1 VVAGKGVECLSEV
14 ILDVEGLKTYFYTSK
29 GIVKAV
35 DNVSFKLG
43 RGEVLGIA
51 GESGC
56 GKSTLGFSLI
66 RLVPPPGRIVGGRI
80 NFMGED
86 VLKMPEEEFRTKVR
100 WKGISMVFQGAMN
113 ALNPVYTV
121 GSQIAEVLMLHKG
134 LSKKEALEEAAN
146 LLKMVGLDPRRIRS
160 YPHELSGGMK
170 QRVVI
175 AMALALRPPLVIADE
190 PTTALDVVVQAQ
202 IMNLLKS
209 LQRELKMSIILITH
223 DMSLIAEIA
232 DKVAI
237 MYAGKIVEIGSS
249 DRVFNNPL
257 HPYTRALINSI
268 PSLRKE
274 LKKLEF
280 IPGVP
285 PDLIQ
290 PPPGCRFHP
299 RCKYVFEPCNR
310 EEPPM
315 VEVEPGHFVSCWL
328 YSKR

>member
-1 VVAGKGVECLSEV
+1 
-14 ILDVEGLKTYFYTSK
+14 
-29 GIVKAV
+29 
-35 DNVSFKLG
+35 
-43 RGEVLGIA
+43 
-51 GESGC
+51 
-56 GKSTLGFSLI
+56 
-66 RLVPPPGRIVGGRI
+66 
-80 NFMGED
+80 
-86 VLKMPEEEFRTKVR
+86 
-100 WKGISMVFQGAMN
+100 
-113 ALNPVYTV
+113 
-121 GSQIAEVLMLHKG
+121 
-134 LSKKEALEEAAN
+134 
-146 LLKMVGLDPRRIRS
+146 
-160 YPHELSGGMK
+160 
-170 QRVVI
+170 
-175 AMALALRPPLVIADE
+175 
-190 PTTALDVVVQAQ
+190 
-202 IMNLLKS
+202 
-209 LQRELKMSIILITH
+209 MSIILITH

-249 DRVFNNPL
+249 DRVYNNPL

-299 RCKYVFEPCNR
+299 RCKYAFEPCNK

>member
-1 VVAGKGVECLSEV
+1 MSEV
-14 ILDVEGLKTYFYTSK
+14 LLEVEGLKTYFYTSK

-35 DNVSFKLG
+35 DNVGFKLNK
-43 RGEVLGIA
+43 GEVLGIA

-56 GKSTLGFSLI
+56 GKSTLAYSII
-66 RLVPPPGRIVGGRI
+66 RLVPPPGKIVGGRI
-80 NFMGED
+80 SFMGSD
-86 VLKMPEEEFRTKVR
+86 ILKMPEEEFRVKVR
-100 WKGISMVFQGAMN
+100 WKGISMIFQGAMN

-121 GSQIAEVLMLHKG
+121 GDQIAEVLMLHRG
-134 LSKKEALEEAAN
+134 LTKREALQEAAE
-146 LLKMVGLDPRRIRS
+146 LLKMVGLDPRRLRS

-202 IMNLLKS
+202 IMNLLKR
-209 LQRELKMSIILITH
+209 LQKELKMSIILITH

-237 MYAGKIVEIGSS
+237 MYAGKIVEIGNA

-299 RCKYVFEPCNR
+299 RCKYVFEPCSR

-315 VEVEPGHFVSCWL
+315 VEVEPGHYVACWL
-328 YSKR
+328 YAKR

>member
-1 VVAGKGVECLSEV
+1 MSEV
-14 ILDVEGLKTYFYTSK
+14 LLEVEGLKTYFYTSK

-35 DNVSFKLG
+35 DNVGFKLNK
-43 RGEVLGIA
+43 GEVLGIA

-56 GKSTLGFSLI
+56 GKSTLAYSII
-66 RLVPPPGRIVGGRI
+66 RLVPPPGKIVGGRI
-80 NFMGED
+80 SFMGSD
-86 VLKMPEEEFRTKVR
+86 ILKMPEEEFRVKVR
-100 WKGISMVFQGAMN
+100 WKGISMIFQGAMN

-121 GSQIAEVLMLHKG
+121 GDQIAEVLMLHKG
-134 LSKKEALEEAAN
+134 LTKREALQEAAE
-146 LLKMVGLDPRRIRS
+146 LLKMVGLDPRRLRS

-202 IMNLLKS
+202 IMNLLKR

-237 MYAGKIVEIGSS
+237 MYAGKIVEIG
-249 DRVFNNPL
+249 DADKVFNNPL

-299 RCKYVFEPCNR
+299 RCKYAFEPCSR

-315 VEVEPGHFVSCWL
+315 VEVEP
-328 YSKR
+328 

>member
-1 VVAGKGVECLSEV
+1 MSEV
-14 ILDVEGLKTYFYTSK
+14 ILDVQGLKTYFYTSK

-35 DNVSFKLG
+35 DNVSFKVG

-51 GESGC
+51 GESGS

-66 RLVPPPGRIVGGRI
+66 RLVPPPGRIVDGRVI
-80 NFMGED
+80 FMGED
-86 VLKMPEEEFRTKVR
+86 ILKMPEEEFRTKVR

-121 GSQIAEVLMLHKG
+121 GAQIAEVLMLHKG

-146 LLKMVGLDPRRIRS
+146 LLKMVGLDPRRVRS

-175 AMALALRPPLVIADE
+175 AMALALRPSLVIADE

-202 IMNLLKS
+202 IMNLLKR

-299 RCKYVFEPCNR
+299 RCKYAFEPCNK

-315 VEVEPGHFVSCWL
+315 VEVEPGHYVSCWL
-328 YSKR
+328 YAKR

>member
-1 VVAGKGVECLSEV
+1 MSEV
-14 ILDVEGLKTYFYTSK
+14 ILDVQGLKTYFYTSK

-35 DNVSFKLG
+35 DNVGFKIG

-86 VLKMPEEEFRTKVR
+86 ILKMPEEEFRTKVR

-175 AMALALRPPLVIADE
+175 AMALALRPSLVIADE

-202 IMNLLKS
+202 IMNLLKR

-249 DRVFNNPL
+249 DRLFNNPL

-299 RCKYVFEPCNR
+299 RCKYVFEPCNK

-328 YSKR
+328 YAKR

>member
-1 VVAGKGVECLSEV
+1 MSEV

-86 VLKMPEEEFRTKVR
+86 ILKMPEEEFRTKVR

-175 AMALALRPPLVIADE
+175 AMALALRPALVIADE

>member
-1 VVAGKGVECLSEV
+1 MSEV

-35 DNVSFKLG
+35 DNVSFKIG

-86 VLKMPEEEFRTKVR
+86 ILKMPEEEFRTKVR

-146 LLKMVGLDPRRIRS
+146 LL
-160 YPHELSGGMK
+160 
-170 QRVVI
+170 
-175 AMALALRPPLVIADE
+175 
-190 PTTALDVVVQAQ
+190 
-202 IMNLLKS
+202 
-209 LQRELKMSIILITH
+209 
-223 DMSLIAEIA
+223 
-232 DKVAI
+232 
-237 MYAGKIVEIGSS
+237 
-249 DRVFNNPL
+249 
-257 HPYTRALINSI
+257 
-268 PSLRKE
+268 
-274 LKKLEF
+274 
-280 IPGVP
+280 
-285 PDLIQ
+285 
-290 PPPGCRFHP
+290 
-299 RCKYVFEPCNR
+299 
-310 EEPPM
+310 
-315 VEVEPGHFVSCWL
+315 
-328 YSKR
+328 

>member
-86 VLKMPEEEFRTKVR
+86 ILKMPEEEFRTKVR

-121 GSQIAEVLMLHKG
+121 GSQIAEVLTLHKG

-175 AMALALRPPLVIADE
+175 AMALALRPALVIADE

-299 RCKYVFEPCNR
+299 RCKYVFEPCNK

>member
-1 VVAGKGVECLSEV
+1 LSEV

-86 VLKMPEEEFRTKVR
+86 ILKMPEEEFRTKVR

-175 AMALALRPPLVIADE
+175 AMALALRPALVIADE

>member
-1 VVAGKGVECLSEV
+1 LSDV

-86 VLKMPEEEFRTKVR
+86 ILKMPEEEFRTKVR

-121 GSQIAEVLMLHKG
+121 GSQIAEVLTLHKG

-175 AMALALRPPLVIADE
+175 AMALALRPALVIADE

-299 RCKYVFEPCNR
+299 RCKYVFEPCNK

>member
-1 VVAGKGVECLSEV
+1 VEYLSEV
-14 ILDVEGLKTYFYTSK
+14 ILDVQGLKTYFYTSK

-35 DNVSFKLG
+35 DNVGFKIG

-86 VLKMPEEEFRTKVR
+86 ILKMPEEEFRTKVR

-175 AMALALRPPLVIADE
+175 AMALALRPSLVIADE

-202 IMNLLKS
+202 IMNLLKR

-249 DRVFNNPL
+249 DRLFNNPL

-299 RCKYVFEPCNR
+299 RCKYVFEPCNK

-328 YSKR
+328 YAKR

>member
-1 VVAGKGVECLSEV
+1 VEYLSEV
-14 ILDVEGLKTYFYTSK
+14 ILDVQGLKTYFYTSK

-35 DNVSFKLG
+35 DNVSFKVG

-66 RLVPPPGRIVGGRI
+66 RLVPPPGRIVDGRVI
-80 NFMGED
+80 FMGED
-86 VLKMPEEEFRTKVR
+86 ILKMPEEEFRTKVR

-121 GSQIAEVLMLHKG
+121 GAQIAEVLMLHKG

-146 LLKMVGLDPRRIRS
+146 LLKMVGLDPRRVRS

-175 AMALALRPPLVIADE
+175 AMALALRPSLVIADE

-202 IMNLLKS
+202 IMNLLKR

-299 RCKYVFEPCNR
+299 RCKYAFEPCNK

-315 VEVEPGHFVSCWL
+315 VEVEPGHYVSCWL
-328 YSKR
+328 YAKR

>member
-1 VVAGKGVECLSEV
+1 VLLE
-14 ILDVEGLKTYFYTSK
+14 VEGLKTYFYTSK

-35 DNVSFKLG
+35 DNVGFKLNK
-43 RGEVLGIA
+43 GEVLGIA

-56 GKSTLGFSLI
+56 GKSTLAYSII
-66 RLVPPPGRIVGGRI
+66 RLVPPPGKIVGGRI
-80 NFMGED
+80 SFMGSD
-86 VLKMPEEEFRTKVR
+86 ILKMPEEEFRVKVR
-100 WKGISMVFQGAMN
+100 WKGISMIFQGAMN

-121 GSQIAEVLMLHKG
+121 GDQIAEVLMLHKG
-134 LSKKEALEEAAN
+134 LTKREALQEAAE
-146 LLKMVGLDPRRIRS
+146 LLKMVGLDPRRLRS

-202 IMNLLKS
+202 IMNLLKR

-237 MYAGKIVEIGSS
+237 MYAGKIVEIG
-249 DRVFNNPL
+249 DADKVFNNPL

-299 RCKYVFEPCNR
+299 RCKYAFEPCSR

-315 VEVEPGHFVSCWL
+315 VEVEPGHYVACWL
-328 YSKR
+328 YAKR

>member
-1 VVAGKGVECLSEV
+1 LSEV

-86 VLKMPEEEFRTKVR
+86 ILKMPEEEFRTKVR

-175 AMALALRPPLVIADE
+175 AMALALRPALVIADE

-299 RCKYVFEPCNR
+299 RCKYVFEPCNK